1 MALGKFCCCIEL
13 RLGCIVWAVL
23 GLISNVVCGIA
34 MAKDKDHSNV
44 YFIISANV
52 IGSIACFCLLF
63 GAIKN
68 NWIAVLVYLV
78 VDMLKM
84 VLYVI
89 SGIISFT
96 YIGPVALWNGI
107 FITNG
112 IVLIAIALVPL
123 YFWICVFS
131 FFKKLREVQVDPAI

>member
-1 MALGKFCCCIEL
+1 MTI
-13 RLGCIVWAVL
+13 
-23 GLISNVVCGIA
+23 N
-34 MAKDKDHSNV
+34 KDGSEV
-44 YFIISANV
+44 SVIISGNV
-52 IGSIACFCLLF
+52 IGCIACCCLLY

-89 SGIISFT
+89 SGILSFT
-96 YIGPVALWNGI
+96 YIGPVALLNGI
-107 FITNG
+107 FITHG